1 MCGTRTTIISFPQ
14 LPSSPTARTASFVLN
29 GVRRRAY
36 KKKRVCRR
44 TCHPLPPLG
53 PRPLPPPAFLTRR
66 APQSAPPP
74 CSSTPGTVVVS
85 RLPPSSVHSR
95 SGSRGGS
102 PVPPLRMKE
111 AAAERRAQHHPSA
124 ARPWRAGAAAAV
136 TSHPRGR
143 DRRRRCRLR
152 RGVRAPPGP
161 RRLRSPES
169 PELRS
174 PLRLLPLPAFL
185 SRRSLLAGRRSWDS
199 RLRREHQR
207 QEREDDGPCEG
218 AGSIQ
223 RSRFSIDPSP
233 QCIVLGSILVL
244 IASTRRRTAHC
255 GCSK

>member
-14 LPSSPTARTASFVLN
+14 LPSSPTARTASFVSH

-36 KKKRVCRR
+36 KKKKS
-44 TCHPLPPLG
+44 LPPD
-53 PRPLPPPAFLTRR
+53 LPSPAS
-66 APQSAPPP
+66 PQSPSPASSGLPHAPRAAV
-74 CSSTPGTVVVS
+74 CSSTPDTVVVS

-136 TSHPRGR
+136 TSRPRDR

-185 SRRSLLAGRRSWDS
+185 SRRILFAGRRSWDS
-199 RLRREHQR
+199 RLRREHQW

-233 QCIVLGSILVL
+233 QCIVLSSILVL
-244 IASTRRRTAHC
+244 ITSTRRRTAHC
-255 GCSK
+255 GCS

>member
-1 MCGTRTTIISFPQ
+1 M
-14 LPSSPTARTASFVLN
+14 
-29 GVRRRAY
+29 
-36 KKKRVCRR
+36 
-44 TCHPLPPLG
+44 
-53 PRPLPPPAFLTRR
+53 
-66 APQSAPPP
+66 
-74 CSSTPGTVVVS
+74 
-85 RLPPSSVHSR
+85 
-95 SGSRGGS
+95 
-102 PVPPLRMKE
+102 PPLRMKE
-111 AAAERRAQHHPSA
+111 AAAEQRAQHHPSA
-124 ARPWRAGAAAAV
+124 ARSWRAGAAAAV
-136 TSHPRGR
+136 TNRPRGR

-244 IASTRRRTAHC
+244 IASTRRRTAEAPRPEDQ
-255 GCSK
+255 G

>member
-1 MCGTRTTIISFPQ
+1 MCETRTTIISFPQ
-14 LPSSPTARTASFVLN
+14 LPSSPTARTAYFVSH

-36 KKKRVCRR
+36 KKKKKS
-44 TCHPLPPLG
+44 LPPDLPSPAS
-53 PRPLPPPAFLTRR
+53 PRSPSPASSGLPR

-74 CSSTPGTVVVS
+74 CSSMPDTVVVS

-111 AAAERRAQHHPSA
+111 AAAERRAQHHLSA

-136 TSHPRGR
+136 TSRPRGR

-152 RGVRAPPGP
+152 HGVRAPPGP

-207 QEREDDGPCEG
+207 REREDDGPCEG

-233 QCIVLGSILVL
+233 QCIVLSSILVL

-255 GCSK
+255 GCS